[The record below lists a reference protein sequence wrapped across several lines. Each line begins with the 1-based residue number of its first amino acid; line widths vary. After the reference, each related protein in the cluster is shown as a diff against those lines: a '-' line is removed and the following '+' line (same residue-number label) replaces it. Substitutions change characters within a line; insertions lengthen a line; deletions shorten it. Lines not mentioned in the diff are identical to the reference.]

1 MLATKLEGFV
11 ILRRMR
17 FQRCAQI
24 SAKMNNKE
32 AIGRR
37 VAVGGALVTAFL
49 GVFGNTAEALV
60 AVSVPNLVM
69 T

>member
-1 MLATKLEGFV
+1 
-11 ILRRMR
+11 
-17 FQRCAQI
+17 
-24 SAKMNNKE
+24 MNNKE

-37 VAVGGALVTAFL
+37 VAVGGAHVTAFL

-60 AVSVPNLVM
+60 AGSVPNLVM